1 MGGTS
6 MHEDQEWVNQ
16 VLNGN
21 KQAYAHLIHKYKDR
35 IYALLLRMV
44 RHPQDAQDLTQ
55 ECFIKAYRYLHSYDS
70 QRSLASWLY
79 RIAVNL
85 YVDAKPA
92 SQRKQNLLEV
102 DEQMLMDD
110 HSPETIYLK
119 YEDLEELRY
128 QIERLPETYRIV
140 LTLRYLEDL
149 TYQEMSEILDI
160 SIPTLQVRLHRA
172 KQKLRERFQPAKE
185 GGTLREM
192 C

>member
-1 MGGTS
+1 

-35 IYALLLRMV
+35 IYAFLLRMV

-55 ECFIKAYRYLHSYDS
+55 ECFIKAYRYLHSYDP
-70 QRSLASWLY
+70 QRSLPSWLY

-92 SQRKQNLLEV
+92 SQRQQNLLEV
-102 DEQMLMDD
+102 DELMLMDD

-119 YEDLEELRY
+119 YEDLEVAVSNRTAPRDVSDCTHVAVSGGSDVSRD
-128 QIERLPETYRIV
+128 ERNSGYFHPDPSGAFAPGQTKASGAL
-140 LTLRYLEDL
+140 
-149 TYQEMSEILDI
+149 S
-160 SIPTLQVRLHRA
+160 A
-172 KQKLRERFQPAKE
+172 
-185 GGTLREM
+185 
-192 C
+192 

>member
-1 MGGTS
+1 

-35 IYALLLRMV
+35 IYAFLLRMV

-55 ECFIKAYRYLHSYDS
+55 ECFIKAYRYLHSYDP
-70 QRSLASWLY
+70 QRSLPSWLY

-92 SQRKQNLLEV
+92 SQRQQNLLEV
-102 DEQMLMDD
+102 DELMLMDD

-172 KQKLRERFQPAKE
+172 KQKLRELFQPKKE

>member
-1 MGGTS
+1 